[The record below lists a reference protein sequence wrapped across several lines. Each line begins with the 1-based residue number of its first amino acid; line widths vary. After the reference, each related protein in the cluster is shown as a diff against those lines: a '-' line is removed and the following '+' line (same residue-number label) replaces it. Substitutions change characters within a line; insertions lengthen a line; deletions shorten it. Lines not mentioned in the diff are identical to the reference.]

1 MVGDIKVNVFNCK
14 KKEFYSLVRL
24 CLDDYV
30 N

>member
-1 MVGDIKVNVFNCK
+1 MVGDIKVYVFNCK